1 MDRSLCRYILKH
13 SAKRQL
19 VLLALVLVSMPII
32 YLSLEL
38 PKLIVNRAIEG
49 QDIPATLFGVEMDQ
63 IRYLL
68 VLCLAFLIAV
78 MVAGLVKYVINVVR
92 GVLGEQVLRHFR
104 ASLYQQVLRFPL
116 PSFKRVSQGEIIPMI
131 TSETEPLGEFIGD
144 SFSLP
149 IQQCG
154 LLFTYLVFI
163 FIQNVWM
170 GLAAIALYPFQM
182 WFIPRLQKVVNLL
195 AKQRV
200 RKMRE
205 LSAEVG
211 ETVAGI
217 GEIHGNDGS
226 RRARADFNDSLDE
239 IYDLR
244 FNIFRR
250 KFFIKFINNFLAQL
264 TPFFFYLAGGDFV
277 IVGELSVGALI
288 AVLAANKDL
297 AGPWKELLRYYQRR
311 EDVRVKYQ
319 QIIEQ
324 FTPEELID
332 VALLNQETDT
342 PVSFTGVM
350 KFRNVGFAESDNNAS
365 LKNITVDIKLDEHV
379 RIVGDGGSG
388 KSDLANLIARQ
399 YVPSTGSI
407 MINNIVTE
415 TLPQASTGRR
425 ISYAGRNSYL
435 FSGSIFDNIV
445 YGLQNSENSN
455 DDWNDYQMAGVSD
468 SDSLREKVLDTIDLM
483 GLSVALFRFGMGS
496 RLKSKDDPDI
506 INDLKRARV
515 ELRQRLTDSDLQ
527 RLVEPF
533 DIDKYNPN
541 MSVAENLLFGNL
553 TDTRYRAR
561 NLHSMPLMNEVLAET
576 GLDTEFLRIGFELAE
591 LMVELFAEVEPG
603 SEVFDQ
609 YSFVG
614 AEELADFQK
623 ILNRRSSN
631 KEKFALTEAETS
643 SVRSLPFKLIVSR
656 HRLGLVDEEL
666 QSKIVAARSVFALK
680 LKEAGTGYV
689 PFSSGEYQP
698 SISIQENILFGKI
711 VYGQAYAEEK
721 VIAVIDETV
730 RSLGLYRKIV
740 TQGLAYDVGVG
751 GARLGPALRQGVVLC
766 RCLLKRPDMLVVNG
780 GTNALDEEAEDN
792 VVSILREQQKGKSFV
807 FVADSDNEN
816 TAFDH
821 TIRLVDGRIQAKVPT
836 AA

>member
-1 MDRSLCRYILKH
+1 MDRSLYRYILKH

-49 QDIPATLFGVEMDQ
+49 QDIPEMILGVEMDQ
-63 IRYLL
+63 IRYLF
-68 VLCLAFLIAV
+68 VLCLAFLAAV
-78 MVAGLVKYVINVVR
+78 MVTGLVKYVINVVR

-154 LLFTYLVFI
+154 LLLTYLIFI

-170 GLAAIALYPFQM
+170 GLAAISLYPFQM
-182 WFIPRLQKVVNLL
+182 WFIPRLQKAVNLL

-205 LSAEVG
+205 LAGEVG

-217 GEIHGNDGS
+217 GEIHGNDTS
-226 RRARADFNDSLDE
+226 RKARSEFNESLDV
-239 IYDLR
+239 IYHLR
-244 FNIFRR
+244 FNIFKR
-250 KFFIKFINNFLAQL
+250 KFLIKFINNFLAQL
-264 TPFFFYLAGGDFV
+264 TPFFFYLAGGYFV

-324 FTPEELID
+324 FTPDELID
-332 VALLNQETDT
+332 VALLDHETDS
-342 PVSFTGVM
+342 PVPFTGVL
-350 KFRNVGFAESDNNAS
+350 KLRNVSFAESENS
-365 LKNITVDIKLDEHV
+365 GILKSITVDIKLDEHI
-379 RIVGDGGSG
+379 RIVGDNGSG
-388 KSDLANLIARQ
+388 KSDLANLIARR
-399 YVPSTGSI
+399 YVPTTGSI
-407 MINNIVTE
+407 MINNVVTE
-415 TLPQASTGRR
+415 NLPQASTGRG
-425 ISYAGRNSYL
+425 ISYAGANSYL
-435 FSGSIFDNIV
+435 FSGSIYDNIV
-445 YGLQNSENSN
+445 YGIQHSETSD
-455 DDWNDYQMAGVSD
+455 DDWNDYQMAGVKD
-468 SDSLREKVLDTIDLM
+468 TESLREKVLDTIDHL

-496 RLKSKDDPDI
+496 RLKSKDDPRI
-506 INDLKRARV
+506 IEDLKRARS

-533 DIDKYNPN
+533 DIDRYNVN

-553 TDTRYRAR
+553 SDKTYRTR
-561 NLHSMPLMNEVLAET
+561 NLHDMPLMNDALKET
-576 GLDTEFLRIGFELAE
+576 GLDTEFTRIGFELAE

-614 AEELADFQK
+614 VDELVDFQK
-623 ILNRRSSN
+623 ILTRRNTN
-631 KEKFALTEAETS
+631 KEKFSLTDEETV

-656 HRLGLVDEEL
+656 HRLGLVDDDL
-666 QSKIVAARSVFALK
+666 QQKIVATRSVFARK
-680 LKEAGTGYV
+680 LIENNVGYS

-721 VIAVIDETV
+721 VIAAIDETV

-740 TQGLAYDVGVG
+740 TQGLAFDVGVG
-751 GARLGPALRQGVVLC
+751 GARLGPALRQGIVLC
-766 RCLLKRPDMLVVNG
+766 RCLIKRPDLLIVNG
-780 GTNALDEEAEDN
+780 GTNALDEEAEKN
-792 VVSILREQQKGKSFV
+792 IVAILREQQQGKCFI
-807 FVADSDNEN
+807 FVADSDDGSHG
-816 TAFDH
+816 FDR
-821 TIRLVDGRIQAKVPT
+821 TIRLADGRIQAKAT
-836 AA
+836 ALA